1 MEFTN
6 EVEKATAPIYRK
18 ISKVLPEVEWPTFAP
33 YIYRINQLKK
43 EKNAVILAHNYQTP
57 EIYHGVSDFSADSL
71 ALAVEA
77 IASIKGNPFKQ
88 ENGEYLKS
96 KMIIFGDTDF
106 ASNRFIFSAK
116 NEDLFAN
123 SVNWLT
129 SDVELIS
136 IRPKEK
142 VFRELVLTKDERNFV
157 RWSGW
162 IFLPA
167 LSLSLGIYNWW
178 RRR

>member
-1 MEFTN
+1 MP
-6 EVEKATAPIYRK
+6 V
-18 ISKVLPEVEWPTFAP
+18 
-33 YIYRINQLKK
+33 
-43 EKNAVILAHNYQTP
+43 
-57 EIYHGVSDFSADSL
+57 
-71 ALAVEA
+71 ALAVEV
-77 IASIKGNPFKQ
+77 ISEIKGTPKK
-88 ENGEYLKS
+88 EADGSYTMS
-96 KMIIFGDTDF
+96 KLLISGDTDF

>member
-1 MEFTN
+1 MVDNFSQLAEERLFGIHFDKIEEN
-6 EVEKATAPIYRK
+6 HGEKVNTLDKLLTTASY
-18 ISKVLPEVEWPTFAP
+18 
-33 YIYRINQLKK
+33 
-43 EKNAVILAHNYQTP
+43 NY
-57 EIYHGVSDFSADSL
+57 V
-71 ALAVEA
+71 
-77 IASIKGNPFKQ
+77 
-88 ENGEYLKS
+88 
-96 KMIIFGDTDF
+96 
-106 ASNRFIFSAK
+106 
-116 NEDLFAN
+116 
-123 SVNWLT
+123 WLN